1 MLLFATAASMFA
13 VDRIETPLSRNDFEK
28 RYKSSMPSQLKALL
42 ESDTV
47 TALEKEGLRFMYAY
61 MTLPDI
67 MDRTPQYYLQNIRG
81 AIRASEE
88 MPWGKD
94 VPDREFRHFVLSPR
108 VNNENLDDSRDY
120 LYAELKDRI
129 KGMSME
135 DAILEVN
142 HWCHEKRLIDLQTD
156 APTRQARQYAPPW
169 ADAERK
175 AHSESQRY
183 AQSAFLLVRYILR
196 DGHTLTTITPG

>member
-1 MLLFATAASMFA
+1 MLLFATTASMFA

-142 HWCHEKRLIDLQTD
+142 HWCHEKATYRPSDGRTNSPSATIQIG
-156 APTRQARQYAPPW
+156 R
-169 ADAERK
+169 
-175 AHSESQRY
+175 AH
-183 AQSAFLLVRYILR
+183 V
-196 DGHTLTTITPG
+196 